1 MILRKCQYILLIFF
15 CAFIYTTCEAHDKKT
30 EITALFEAADSLQR
44 LGIYSRSM
52 GVCQSLQRIPE
63 VENNIDLKIK
73 LYSLL
78 SINFLYMGYPDKAEE
93 FAYAYLSIAKKNRMH
108 MHVVWALNNL
118 AIIYYQAND
127 LEQAE
132 RFVLEAIDI
141 VEKENDEDG
150 MSVSY
155 GHAAMIYCQK
165 KYYNKGLQNA
175 QKSYHL
181 AKKNNN
187 DIQRATAMCQIAEN
201 LVGLERYV
209 EARINYLAAM
219 NIFKRHKIIHS
230 LAICYYELALVDLRV
245 GQNEEAKKHLRK
257 SFNLNQTL
265 GDNMLV
271 MKVYDQINEMLVVK
285 DEQVKTHKVWLIV
298 VWGFVIIM
306 SITLWCKYKINR
318 RLKATSEKLRVSNDV
333 KNRLIALISHDL
345 RSGMLS
351 INMAAHMLDKNKE
364 YSEFLID
371 ELVKQSDAQGVLVE
385 NLLQWSKLQVT
396 NDLKARIVRFNVF
409 DAVNDVKEQMQFYA
423 NRKSIKLQLETQ
435 DDIFMVSDMIIIQ
448 VVLRNII
455 SNSIKFSHR
464 NTTILLSY
472 KTREDG
478 KLDITVKDEGVG
490 MPQEIVDKLSKKT
503 MLVHTAGTEQ
513 ETGQGIGMAL
523 SFDMLELIGGT
534 IEISSKQC
542 EGSVFDIIV

>member
-1 MILRKCQYILLIFF
+1 ML
-15 CAFIYTTCEAHDKKT
+15 T
-30 EITALFEAADSLQR
+30 
-44 LGIYSRSM
+44 
-52 GVCQSLQRIPE
+52 
-63 VENNIDLKIK
+63 NN
-73 LYSLL
+73 
-78 SINFLYMGYPDKAEE
+78 NPDM
-93 FAYAYLSIAKKNRMH
+93 N
-108 MHVVWALNNL
+108 
-118 AIIYYQAND
+118 IYY
-127 LEQAE
+127 
-132 RFVLEAIDI
+132 
-141 VEKENDEDG
+141 
-150 MSVSY
+150 
-155 GHAAMIYCQK
+155 
-165 KYYNKGLQNA
+165 
-175 QKSYHL
+175 
-181 AKKNNN
+181 
-187 DIQRATAMCQIAEN
+187 
-201 LVGLERYV
+201 
-209 EARINYLAAM
+209 
-219 NIFKRHKIIHS
+219 
-230 LAICYYELALVDLRV
+230 
-245 GQNEEAKKHLRK
+245 
-257 SFNLNQTL
+257 
-265 GDNMLV
+265 
-271 MKVYDQINEMLVVK
+271 
-285 DEQVKTHKVWLIV
+285 
-298 VWGFVIIM
+298 
-306 SITLWCKYKINR
+306 
-318 RLKATSEKLRVSNDV
+318 
-333 KNRLIALISHDL
+333 RLIALISHDL
-345 RSGMLS
+345 RTGMLS
-351 INMAAHMLDKNKE
+351 INMAALMLDNNKE